1 MSIET
6 NLMFATRKKMLWY
19 NNYEIKN
26 IFIDIINYKIKVKM
40 LMHKYSYAYLGQLEL
55 SSGAFI
61 LLVDVTK
68 PWMKVTCDKF
78 NMIWKATYV
87 LIKGP
92 NNRSW

>member
-40 LMHKYSYAYLGQLEL
+40 LMHKYSYPYLGQLEL

-68 PWMKVTCDKF
+68 P
-78 NMIWKATYV
+78 
-87 LIKGP
+87 
-92 NNRSW
+92 